1 MSNRCKV
8 LVVLALVVA
17 ARSSPA
23 ADNGPL
29 DAQQFLKDN
38 GLAEYHAMCVEFVS
52 DLASGKPETAAEV
65 LIKSMPARASEEN
78 RDAFRKLIIRA
89 SPLFSQGAQDME
101 FIGFCR
107 VSSRLIAMYYVVH
120 VNSGPVLLRIVAYRN
135 EGGWHTQFWT
145 VETGGDKILGI
156 VREVTH
162 FRGITII
169 PLPDRKHSKRTARP
183 ARGRDG
189 DRSMVSAAVDSQ
201 FRNCSPKNGPVPG
214 RATS

>member
-8 LVVLALVVA
+8 LVALALVVA

-29 DAQQFLKDN
+29 DVQQFLKDN
-38 GLAEYHAMCVEFVS
+38 GLAEFHATCVEFVS

-65 LIKSMPARASEEN
+65 LIKSMPAGTSEEN

-107 VSSRLIAMYYVVH
+107 VSSRLMAMYYVVH
-120 VNSGPVLLRIVAYRN
+120 GNISPVLFRIVAYRN
-135 EGGWHTQFWT
+135 EGVWHTQFWT
-145 VETGGDKILGI
+145 IESGGDKMLGI
-156 VREVTH
+156 VREVTQ
-162 FRGITII
+162 FPRGLII
-169 PLPDRKHSKRTARP
+169 PLPDRKHGKRTASP
-183 ARGRDG
+183 VRGREA
-189 DRSMVSAAVDSQ
+189 DRSMV
-201 FRNCSPKNGPVPG
+201 
-214 RATS
+214 